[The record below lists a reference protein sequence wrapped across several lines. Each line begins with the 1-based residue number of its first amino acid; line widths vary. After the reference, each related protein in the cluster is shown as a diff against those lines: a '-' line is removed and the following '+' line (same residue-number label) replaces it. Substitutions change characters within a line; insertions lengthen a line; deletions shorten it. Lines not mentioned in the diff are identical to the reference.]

1 MKLLFE
7 YDLKKRKEIWK
18 AINEDKAFRL
28 KYFEYDFYAF
38 AIYYFGHNFITW
50 IKDFHKAIYW
60 ILTKDTNAIIIG
72 FRESWKT
79 AIVAL
84 FYVVWIISYRK
95 QKFILFMAYDLDS
108 ATDKVL
114 NISNFLKSNKK
125 FKSDF
130 WLLFDDWR
138 NKKKDE
144 FNSQKRMSKFISTT
158 WVKVEAVSLKN
169 MKRWKQLLNEEWE
182 VIRPDLL
189 IADDIDT
196 DDSIRNIRI
205 IDETE
210 AKILSW
216 VLKSLRGK
224 AIFLWNIIAE
234 DWIIQRL
241 EKTFKNHWY
250 TMRISL
256 IENWNIIWP
265 ERYVWNEEEAKK
277 INKEK
282 YWWEKIVQSIE
293 ELSIDKQSF
302 NSDFLNIPRIII
314 GDPVFNLENLEKIE
328 ILKPY
333 KIYNLRIEDRDFELE
348 IFYNDFKSDF
358 YDYLYAWIDTG
369 SWQGWDCDSSDLC
382 FLDKDWKLYAKIN
395 SNILSYSHIQ
405 KILSLLHSS
414 YWFEFFPNSLCIERN
429 FLGIALIEEIKRND
443 LSLYKK
449 LYISPTEW
457 KKITKYTNSVGWN
470 TTQTS
475 KEKMKEDL
483 SRAIDFWKINFSEK
497 EFKEFKGWIK
507 SQKWEKIIYEP
518 DWVNVKHDDSIIW
531 RWLAFQMFLQNNKDF
546 LNYDT

>member
-7 YDLKKRKEIWK
+7 YNLKKRKEIWK

-60 ILTKDTNAIIIG
+60 ILTKNTNAIIIG

-144 FNSQKRMSKFISTT
+144 FNAQKRMSKFISTT

-196 DDSIRNIRI
+196 DDSISNIRI

-241 EKTFKNHWY
+241 EKTFKDHWY
-250 TMRISL
+250 TMRIAL

-293 ELSIDKQSF
+293 ELSIDEQSF
-302 NSDFLNIPRIII
+302 NSDFLNIPKIII
-314 GDPVFNLENLEKIE
+314 WDSVFNINKLRE
-328 ILKPY
+328 INIVKPY
-333 KIYNLRIEDRDFELE
+333 FVYDIRIEDRDIQLE
-348 IFYNDFKSDF
+348 IFYKDFQKDF

-369 SWQGWDCDSSDLC
+369 WGWGWESDSTDLC
-382 FLDKDWKLYAKIN
+382 FLDKDWKLYAKVN
-395 SNILSYSHIQ
+395 SNILTYKHTQ
-405 KILSLLHSS
+405 KLLSILCSE
-414 YWFEFFPNSLCIERN
+414 YWFAFFKNSLCIERN
-429 FLGIALIEEIKRND
+429 HLWVALIEEIKEKD
-443 LSLYKK
+443 IALFKD
-449 LYISPTEW
+449 LYISKTLD
-457 KKITKYTNSVGWN
+457 KKITKYTNSVGWI

-475 KEKMKEDL
+475 KEKLKEDL
-483 SRAIDFWKINFSEK
+483 NEAINLWKIELSQEEFI
-497 EFKEFKGWIK
+497 EFKSWIK
-507 SQKWEKIIYEP
+507 EEIWEKIIYCP
-518 DWVNVKHDDSIIW
+518 DSINSKHDDRIIW
-531 RWLAFQMFLQNNKDF
+531 RWLAFQMFLTNNK
-546 LNYDT
+546 NYLDGK

>member
-7 YDLKKRKEIWK
+7 YNLKKRKEIWK

-60 ILTKDTNAIIIG
+60 ILTKNTNAIIIG

-144 FNSQKRMSKFISTT
+144 FNAQKRMSKFISTT

-241 EKTFKNHWY
+241 EKTFKDHWY
-250 TMRISL
+250 TMRIAL

-293 ELSIDKQSF
+293 ELSIDEQSF
-302 NSDFLNIPRIII
+302 NSDFLNIPKIII
-314 GDPVFNLENLEKIE
+314 WDSVFNINKLRE
-328 ILKPY
+328 INIVKPY
-333 KIYNLRIEDRDFELE
+333 FVYDIRIEDRNVKLE
-348 IFYNDFKSDF
+348 IFYKDFQKDF

-369 SWQGWDCDSSDLC
+369 WGWGWESDSTDLC
-382 FLDKDWKLYAKIN
+382 FLDKDWKLYAKVN
-395 SNILSYSHIQ
+395 SNILTYKHTQ
-405 KILSLLHSS
+405 KLLSILCSE
-414 YWFEFFPNSLCIERN
+414 YWFAFFKNSLCIERN
-429 FLGIALIEEIKRND
+429 HLWVALIEEIKEKD
-443 LSLYKK
+443 IALFKD
-449 LYISPTEW
+449 LYISKTLD
-457 KKITKYTNSVGWN
+457 KKITKYTNSVGWI

-475 KEKMKEDL
+475 KEKLKEDL
-483 SRAIDFWKINFSEK
+483 NEAINLWKIELSQEEFI
-497 EFKEFKGWIK
+497 EFKSWIK
-507 SQKWEKIIYEP
+507 EEIWEKIIYCP
-518 DWVNVKHDDSIIW
+518 DSINSKHDDRIIW
-531 RWLAFQMFLQNNKDF
+531 RWLAFQMFLTNNK
-546 LNYDT
+546 NYLDGK

>member
-7 YDLKKRKEIWK
+7 YNLKKRKEIWK

-60 ILTKDTNAIIIG
+60 ILTKNTNAIIIG

-144 FNSQKRMSKFISTT
+144 FNAQKRMSKFISTT

-241 EKTFKNHWY
+241 EKTFKDHWY
-250 TMRISL
+250 TMRIAL

-293 ELSIDKQSF
+293 ELSIDEQSF
-302 NSDFLNIPRIII
+302 NSDFLNIPKIII
-314 GDPVFNLENLEKIE
+314 WDSVFNINKLRE
-328 ILKPY
+328 INIVKPY
-333 KIYNLRIEDRDFELE
+333 FVYDIRIEDRDIQLE
-348 IFYNDFKSDF
+348 IFYKDFQKDF

-369 SWQGWDCDSSDLC
+369 WGWGWESDSTDLC
-382 FLDKDWKLYAKIN
+382 FLDKDWKLYAKVN
-395 SNILSYSHIQ
+395 SNILTYKHTQ
-405 KILSLLHSS
+405 KLLSILCSE
-414 YWFEFFPNSLCIERN
+414 YWFAFFKNSLCIERN
-429 FLGIALIEEIKRND
+429 HLWVALIEEIKEKD
-443 LSLYKK
+443 IALFKD
-449 LYISPTEW
+449 LYISKTLD
-457 KKITKYTNSVGWN
+457 KKITKYTNSVGWI

-475 KEKMKEDL
+475 KEKLKEDL
-483 SRAIDFWKINFSEK
+483 NEAINLWKIELSQEEFI
-497 EFKEFKGWIK
+497 EFKSWIK
-507 SQKWEKIIYEP
+507 EEIWEKIIYCP
-518 DWVNVKHDDSIIW
+518 DSINSKHDDRIIW
-531 RWLAFQMFLQNNKDF
+531 RWLAFQMFLTNNK
-546 LNYDT
+546 NYLDGK